1 MQARQGPY
9 RWYVLFVLT
18 AIFTT
23 HYIDRAVI
31 SVLIEPIKQE
41 FGLSD
46 SALGLL
52 SGLAHSGALAL
63 VALPMG
69 WLTDRTNR
77 VRLIAVVVTVW
88 SGLTALGALS
98 TGFVSL
104 LLMRIGVGAAEA
116 GGPPASVSIIGDLF
130 ERKELPTAMGI
141 FYLAMGLGTGLIFL
155 VGGFVAQYYGWRAV
169 FLIAGIPGFV
179 FGVLVLTTIKEPRRR
194 AVANVGAAKPSFGAV
209 VREMS
214 RNRALLFI
222 VIAGTC
228 ASLAHAS
235 LITWMGP
242 FLIRVREFSL
252 GETGIVMA
260 LATIAGNTVGS
271 LVAGFATPA
280 LARDNISQTYR
291 FPALLLCLSLPVCWL
306 LASVPGQPAAIGF
319 VILLSVILGGWAGQV
334 TAVVLASSPTSMH
347 GTVSSTYWMLANLV
361 GVGIGPVT
369 IGLISDVAG
378 SLGVAMTIGASINA
392 VAALFFFLACRYLK
406 AENELGDV
414 SHVEGL
420 IPSGNEPSNH

>member
-1 MQARQGPY
+1 MQTGYGPY

-77 VRLIAVVVTVW
+77 VRLIAIVVTVW
-88 SGLTALGALS
+88 SGLTALGAMS

-179 FGVLVLTTIKEPRRR
+179 FGILVLTTIKEPKRR
-194 AVANVGAAKPSFGAV
+194 AESEAGSTKPSLGKV
-209 VREMS
+209 VGEMS
-214 RNRALLFI
+214 RNKALLFI
-222 VIAGTC
+222 MIAGTC

-260 LATIAGNTVGS
+260 LATIGGNTLGS

-280 LARDNISQTYR
+280 LSRDDITRTYR
-291 FPALLLCLSLPVCWL
+291 FPVLLLCLSLPVCWL
-306 LASVPGQPAAIGF
+306 LASVPGQSAAIVF
-319 VILLSVILGGWAGQV
+319 VILLSIILGGWAGQV
-334 TAVVLASSPTSMH
+334 TAVILASSPTSMH
-347 GTVSSTYWMLANLV
+347 GTVSSTYWLLANLV
-361 GVGIGPVT
+361 GVGVGPVT
-369 IGLISDVAG
+369 IGLISDIAG
-378 SLGVAMTIGASINA
+378 SLGVAMTIGASINV
-392 VAALFFFLACRYLK
+392 VAALFFFLSCQYLK
-406 AENELGDV
+406 AEGETGEV
-414 SHVEGL
+414 PHGRV
-420 IPSGNEPSNH
+420 ITPSDNTPSRS

>member
-1 MQARQGPY
+1 MQSGHTSY
-9 RWYVLFVLT
+9 RWYVLFILT

-31 SVLIEPIKQE
+31 SVLIEPIKKE

-52 SGLAHSGALAL
+52 SGLAHSGALAV
-63 VALPMG
+63 VALPIG
-69 WLTDRTNR
+69 RLTDSTNR
-77 VRLIAVVVTVW
+77 VRLIAIVVTVW

-130 ERKELPTAMGI
+130 DREELPKAMGI
-141 FYLAMGLGTGLIFL
+141 YYLAMGLGTGLIFL

-179 FGVLVLTTIKEPRRR
+179 FALLVLTTIREPARR
-194 AVANVGAAKPSFGAV
+194 AANNSKSAKPSFGKAI
-209 VREMS
+209 REMS
-214 RNRALLFI
+214 RNRALLYI
-222 VIAGTC
+222 VISGTC

-235 LITWMGP
+235 LITWLGP

-252 GETGIVMA
+252 GETGIIMA
-260 LATIAGNTVGS
+260 VATIGGNTLGS
-271 LVAGFATPA
+271 VVAGFATPA
-280 LARDNISQTYR
+280 LARGSITGTYR

-306 LASVPGQPAAIGF
+306 MATVPGQPATIVL
-319 VILLSVILGGWAGQV
+319 VIMLSVILGGWSGQV

-347 GTVSSTYWMLANLV
+347 GTVSSSYWMLANLV
-361 GVGIGPVT
+361 GVGVGPVA
-369 IGLISDVAG
+369 IGLISDMAG
-378 SLGVAMTIGASINA
+378 SLGVAMTIGASINLF
-392 VAALFFFLACRYLK
+392 AALFFFIACQNLK
-406 AENELGDV
+406 AGSAEA
-414 SHVEGL
+414 
-420 IPSGNEPSNH
+420 